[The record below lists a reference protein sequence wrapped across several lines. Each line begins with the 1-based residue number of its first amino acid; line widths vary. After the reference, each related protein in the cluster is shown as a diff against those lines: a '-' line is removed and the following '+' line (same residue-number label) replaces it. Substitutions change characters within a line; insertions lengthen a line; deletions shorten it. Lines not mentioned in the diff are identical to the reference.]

1 MYRLLLTL
9 LLAAALSAC
18 AATAPSRD
26 GEASADKLRLA
37 EKAYQQGLFVEAES
51 YYRELVSDNP
61 ELYEGWFRLGN
72 IYARTGQLDAA
83 ITMYERCLD
92 LDPDQ
97 ARAWYNLALVRTR
110 QSLRTLADAE
120 QRFADRPADQRRLG
134 ALRQRLVEAL
144 TSKDGEAQ

>member
-1 MYRLLLTL
+1 MYRSLLTL

-18 AATAPSRD
+18 ATTAPSRD
-26 GEASADKLRLA
+26 AQASADKLRFA
-37 EKAYQQGLFVEAES
+37 EKAYQDGLFVEAES
-51 YYRELVSDNP
+51 YYRELVADNP

-120 QRFADRPADQRRLG
+120 QRFADQPADQRRLA
-134 ALRQRLVEAL
+134 ALRERLVEAL
-144 TSKDGEAQ
+144 TTKGGEQQ